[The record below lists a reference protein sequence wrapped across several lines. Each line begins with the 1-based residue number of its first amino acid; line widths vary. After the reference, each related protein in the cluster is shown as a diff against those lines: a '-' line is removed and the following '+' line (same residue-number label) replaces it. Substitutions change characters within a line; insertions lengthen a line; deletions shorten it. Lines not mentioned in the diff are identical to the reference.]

1 MTPAASARAPATPAS
16 AASEPARPPSLS
28 ADPAKIRTT
37 AVTDHPRRIANG
49 PRLEVKLNPP
59 GVGKSRKLIAEFIP
73 NFHQGPLLNSVAV
86 TVSELLRI
94 ADHLE
99 PKDRELVRKAYDR
112 AAVAH
117 RGQRRLSG
125 EDYVNHP
132 LEVAAILADLQLDAQ
147 TIAAALLHDTV
158 EDTALT
164 AEEVEAEFGPE
175 VARLVEGVTKLGRI
189 SIRTDQQQHAEN
201 IRKMM
206 VAMAEDLRV
215 VLIKLADRL
224 HNMRTLDPLPEVK
237 RRKISRETLDIY
249 APLAHRLGIGQI
261 RWELE
266 DLAFRNLEPEAYDDV
281 ARRIARQRHEREQLV
296 TDLSDILASELEKVG
311 IVADI
316 TGRPKH
322 IYSVW
327 QKMTREKKDFSEIYD
342 LSAIR
347 VQVDSVR
354 DCYSVLGVV
363 HSLWKPVPGRFKDY
377 IAMPKSNGYQSL
389 HTTVITHTGEPIE
402 IQIRTHEM
410 HRVAEF
416 GVAAHWTYK
425 EGGRDA
431 SFDQKLAWLRSLL
444 EWQNEVGD
452 AESFLD
458 SVKVDL
464 FQDEVYVFTPRGD
477 VINLPTGSTPVDFAY
492 RIHTEVGHHCIGAK
506 ANGRMVPLDY
516 ALQNGEIV
524 EILTSKVP
532 HGPSRDWLSFVKS
545 ASAKERIRKWFKSQR
560 REENVTKGRDLLEQ
574 ELHRM
579 HRVSMSDLT
588 DAKLLEIAGVHRF
601 AAIDDFLAAI
611 GYGDLSP
618 HAVVMRMSLGTE
630 TAGGDLRAIPL
641 LPNVQPTPRVLVRG
655 EKGILTKIAPCCQP
669 VPGDAIVGYTTRG
682 RGVTVHRVDCVNAIN
697 AQDQARVV
705 AVDWDSDATHIY
717 PVAIKIEAW
726 DRQGLLRDIATV
738 VAENRVNMSSLEVHV
753 YDDKTAVVSA
763 TVEIDSLAQ
772 LSRLMEKLEGVK
784 DVHTVAREAS

>member
-1 MTPAASARAPATPAS
+1 M
-16 AASEPARPPSLS
+16 
-28 ADPAKIRTT
+28 
-37 AVTDHPRRIANG
+37 
-49 PRLEVKLNPP
+49 
-59 GVGKSRKLIAEFIP
+59 
-73 NFHQGPLLNSVAV
+73 

-99 PKDRELVRKAYDR
+99 PEAQEMVKRAYAR
-112 AAVAH
+112 AASAH
-117 RGQRRLSG
+117 VGQRRLSG

-132 LEVAAILADLQLDAQ
+132 MEVAAILADLELDAE

-164 AEEVEAEFGPE
+164 AEEVEREFGPE

-189 SIRTDQQQHAEN
+189 SLRSDQQQQAEN

-224 HNMRTLDPLPEVK
+224 HNMRTLDPLPDLK

-261 RWELE
+261 KWELE
-266 DLAFRNLEPEAYDDV
+266 DLAFRYLEPEAYDEV
-281 ARRIARQRHEREQLV
+281 AKRIFRKRNEREALV
-296 TDLSDILASELEKVG
+296 SDLREILARELEGVG
-311 IVADI
+311 IRAEI

-327 QKMTREKKDFSEIYD
+327 QKMTRENKDFTEIYD

-347 VQVDSVR
+347 VQVETVR
-354 DCYSVLGVV
+354 DCYGVLGVV

-377 IAMPKSNGYQSL
+377 VAMPKSNGYQSL

-402 IQIRTHEM
+402 IQIRTQEM
-410 HRVAEF
+410 HRIAEF
-416 GVAAHWTYK
+416 GVAAHWAYK
-425 EGGRDA
+425 EGEQDA
-431 SFDQKLAWLRSLL
+431 SFDQKLSWLRSLL

-458 SVKVDL
+458 TVKVDL
-464 FQDEVYVFTPRGD
+464 FQDEVYVFTPKGD
-477 VINLPTGSTPVDFAY
+477 VLNLPADSTPVDFAY
-492 RIHTEVGHHCIGAK
+492 RIHTEVGHRCIGAK

-516 ALQNGEIV
+516 ALKNGEIV
-524 EILTSKVP
+524 EILTSKAP
-532 HGPSRDWLSFVKS
+532 HGPSRDWLNFVKS

-560 REENVTKGRDLLEQ
+560 RDENVAKGRDLLDK

-579 HRVSMSDLT
+579 HRVNLADLP
-588 DAKLLEIAGVHRF
+588 DPKLLEISNLHKFNTV
-601 AAIDDFLAAI
+601 DDFLAAI

-618 HAVVMRMSLGTE
+618 HAVVMRMALSTD
-630 TAGGDLRAIPL
+630 AVGGDLRSIPL
-641 LPNVQPTPRVLVRG
+641 IPNVQPTPRVLVRG
-655 EKGILTKIAPCCQP
+655 EKGVLTKIAPCCQP

-682 RGVTVHRVDCVNAIN
+682 RGVTVHRADCINAVN
-697 AQDQARVV
+697 AQDRARVV
-705 AVDWDSDATHIY
+705 PVDWDAEATHLY
-717 PVAIKIEAW
+717 PVDIKIEAW

-738 VAENRVNMSSLEVHV
+738 VAENRVNMSALEVHV

-772 LSRLMEKLEGVK
+772 LSRVMEKLEGVK

>member
-1 MTPAASARAPATPAS
+1 MTPAASARAPATPAG

-37 AVTDHPRRIANG
+37 AVTDHPSRIANG

-147 TIAAALLHDTV
+147 TLAAALLHDTV

-164 AEEVEAEFGPE
+164 ADEVEAEFGPE

-261 RWELE
+261 KWELE
-266 DLAFRNLEPEAYDDV
+266 DLAFRNLEPDAYEDV
-281 ARRIARQRHEREQLV
+281 SKRISRKRHERERLV
-296 TDLSDILASELEKVG
+296 SDLRDVLARELENVG
-311 IVADI
+311 ITAEI

-327 QKMTREKKDFSEIYD
+327 QKMTRDNKDFSEIYD

-347 VQVDSVR
+347 VLVDSVR
-354 DCYSVLGVV
+354 DCYGVLGVV

-377 IAMPKSNGYQSL
+377 VAMPKSNGYQSL
-389 HTTVITHTGEPIE
+389 HTTVIAHTGEPIE
-402 IQIRTHEM
+402 IQIRTQEM

-425 EGGRDA
+425 EGGKTA
-431 SFDQKLAWLRSLL
+431 SFDQKLSWLRSLL

-452 AESFLD
+452 AESFVD
-458 SVKVDL
+458 TVKIDL
-464 FQDEVYVFTPRGD
+464 FQDEVYVFTPKGD
-477 VINLPTGSTPVDFAY
+477 VLNLPAGSTPVDFAY
-492 RIHTEVGHHCIGAK
+492 RIHTEVGHRCVGAK
-506 ANGRMVPLDY
+506 VNGRMVPLDY
-516 ALQNGEIV
+516 ELNNGEIV
-524 EILTSKVP
+524 EIVTTKAP
-532 HGPSRDWLSFVKS
+532 HGPSRDWLGFVKS

-560 REENVTKGRDLLEQ
+560 REENVAKGRDLLDK

-579 HRVSMSDLT
+579 HRVALADLPEN
-588 DAKLLEIAGVHRF
+588 KLAEIA
-601 AAIDDFLAAI
+601 A
-611 GYGDLSP
+611 
-618 HAVVMRMSLGTE
+618 
-630 TAGGDLRAIPL
+630 
-641 LPNVQPTPRVLVRG
+641 
-655 EKGILTKIAPCCQP
+655 CCQP
-669 VPGDAIVGYTTRG
+669 VPGDPIVGYTTRG
-682 RGVTVHRVDCVNAIN
+682 RGVTVHRADCMNAIN

-705 AVDWDSDATHIY
+705 PVDWDVGANHLY
-717 PVAIKIEAW
+717 PVAIKIEAF
-726 DRQGLLRDIATV
+726 DRQGLMRDIATV
-738 VAENRVNMSSLEVHV
+738 IAENHVNMSSLDVKVHE
-753 YDDKTAVVSA
+753 DKTAVVSA

-772 LSRLMEKLEGVK
+772 LSRLMEKIEAVR
-784 DVHTVAREAS
+784 DVHTVGREAS

>member
-1 MTPAASARAPATPAS
+1 M
-16 AASEPARPPSLS
+16 
-28 ADPAKIRTT
+28 
-37 AVTDHPRRIANG
+37 
-49 PRLEVKLNPP
+49 
-59 GVGKSRKLIAEFIP
+59 
-73 NFHQGPLLNSVAV
+73 
-86 TVSELLRI
+86 TVSELLRV
-94 ADHLE
+94 ADHLD
-99 PKDRELVRKAYDR
+99 PKGQVLVRKAYER
-112 AAVAH
+112 AASAH
-117 RGQRRLSG
+117 HGQRRLSG

-132 LEVAAILADLQLDAQ
+132 LEVAAILADLELDAE

-158 EDTALT
+158 EDTNLT
-164 AEEVEAEFGPE
+164 AEEVQREFGPE

-189 SIRTDQQQHAEN
+189 SLRTDQQQQAEN

-224 HNMRTLDPLPEVK
+224 HNMRTLEPLAEPK

-261 RWELE
+261 KWELE
-266 DLAFRNLEPEAYDDV
+266 DLAFRNLEPSAYEDV
-281 ARRIARQRHEREQLV
+281 VGRINRKRADRESLV
-296 TDLSDILASELEKVG
+296 SDLREILARELEKVG
-311 IVADI
+311 IQADI

-327 QKMTREKKDFSEIYD
+327 QKMTKESKDFSEIYD

-347 VQVDSVR
+347 VMVETVR
-354 DCYSVLGVV
+354 DCYGVLGVV
-363 HSLWKPVPGRFKDY
+363 HSLWKPMPGRFKDY

-402 IQIRTHEM
+402 IQIRTHDM

-425 EGGRDA
+425 EGGKDA
-431 SFDQKLAWLRSLL
+431 SFDQKLSWLRSLL

-452 AESFLD
+452 AESFLNT
-458 SVKVDL
+458 VKVDL

-477 VINLPTGSTPVDFAY
+477 VINLPSDSTPVDFAY
-492 RIHTEVGHHCIGAK
+492 RIHTEVGHRCIGAK
-506 ANGRMVPLDY
+506 VNGRMVPLDY

-524 EILTSKVP
+524 EILTSKGP
-532 HGPSRDWLSFVKS
+532 HGPSRDWLNFVKS

-560 REENVTKGRDLLEQ
+560 REENVAKGRDLLEK

-579 HRVSMSDLT
+579 HRVSLT
-588 DAKLLEIAGVHRF
+588 DLPETKLQDIATLHKF
-601 AAIDDFLAAI
+601 ASIDDFLAAI

-618 HAVVMRMSLGTE
+618 HAVVMRMALSLDTP
-630 TAGGDLRAIPL
+630 GGDLRTIPL
-641 LPNVQPTPRVLVRG
+641 IPQVQPTPRVLVRG
-655 EKGILTKIAPCCQP
+655 EKGILTTIATCCQP

-682 RGVTVHRVDCVNAIN
+682 KGVTVHRADCINAVNAQG
-697 AQDQARVV
+697 ASRVV
-705 AVDWDSDATHIY
+705 PVDWESDATHLY

-726 DRQGLLRDIATV
+726 DRQGLMRDIATV
-738 VAENRVNMSSLEVHV
+738 VAENRVNMSALEVHV

>member
-1 MTPAASARAPATPAS
+1 M
-16 AASEPARPPSLS
+16 
-28 ADPAKIRTT
+28 
-37 AVTDHPRRIANG
+37 
-49 PRLEVKLNPP
+49 
-59 GVGKSRKLIAEFIP
+59 
-73 NFHQGPLLNSVAV
+73 

-99 PKDRELVRKAYDR
+99 PQAQDMVRRAYAR
-112 AAVAH
+112 AASAH
-117 RGQRRLSG
+117 TGQRRLSG

-132 LEVAAILADLQLDAQ
+132 MEVAAILADLELDAE

-164 AEEVEAEFGPE
+164 AEEVEEEFGPE
-175 VARLVEGVTKLGRI
+175 VARLVEGVTKLGRL
-189 SIRTDQQQHAEN
+189 SLRSDQQQQAEN

-206 VAMAEDLRV
+206 IAMAEDLRV

-224 HNMRTLDPLPEVK
+224 HNMRTLDPLPDVK

-249 APLAHRLGIGQI
+249 APLAHRLGIGQVK
-261 RWELE
+261 WELE
-266 DLAFRNLEPEAYDDV
+266 DLAFRYLEPEAYDDV
-281 ARRIARQRHEREQLV
+281 AKRIFRKRNEREALV
-296 TDLSDILASELEKVG
+296 SDLREILARELESVG
-311 IVADI
+311 ISAEI

-327 QKMTREKKDFSEIYD
+327 QKMTRENKDFTEIYD

-354 DCYSVLGVV
+354 DCYGVLGVV

-377 IAMPKSNGYQSL
+377 VAMPKSNGYQSL

-410 HRVAEF
+410 HRIAEF
-416 GVAAHWTYK
+416 GVAAHWAYK
-425 EGGRDA
+425 EGGKDA
-431 SFDQKLAWLRSLL
+431 SFDQKLSWLRSLL

-458 SVKVDL
+458 TVKVDL
-464 FQDEVYVFTPRGD
+464 FQDEVYVFTPKGD
-477 VINLPTGSTPVDFAY
+477 VLNLPADSTPVDFAY
-492 RIHTEVGHHCIGAK
+492 RIHTEVGHRCIGAK

-516 ALQNGEIV
+516 PLKNGEIV
-524 EILTSKVP
+524 EILTSKAP
-532 HGPSRDWLSFVKS
+532 HGPSRDWLNFVKS

-560 REENVTKGRDLLEQ
+560 REENVAKGQDLLDK

-579 HRVSMSDLT
+579 HRVNLSDLP
-588 DAKLLEIAGVHRF
+588 DAKLLEISNLHRYNTV
-601 AAIDDFLAAI
+601 DDFLAAI

-618 HAVVMRMSLGTE
+618 HSVVMRMALSTG
-630 TAGGDLRAIPL
+630 AADGDLRAIPL
-641 LPNVQPTPRVLVRG
+641 IPTVQPTPRVLVRG
-655 EKGILTKIAPCCQP
+655 EKGVLTKIAPCCQP

-682 RGVTVHRVDCVNAIN
+682 RGVTVHRADCINAVN
-697 AQDQARVV
+697 AQDLARVV
-705 AVDWDSDATHIY
+705 PVDWDAEATHLY
-717 PVAIKIEAW
+717 PVDIKIEAW

-738 VAENRVNMSSLEVHV
+738 VAENRVNMSALEVHV

-772 LSRLMEKLEGVK
+772 LSRVMEKLEGVK

>member
-1 MTPAASARAPATPAS
+1 
-16 AASEPARPPSLS
+16 
-28 ADPAKIRTT
+28 
-37 AVTDHPRRIANG
+37 
-49 PRLEVKLNPP
+49 
-59 GVGKSRKLIAEFIP
+59 
-73 NFHQGPLLNSVAV
+73 
-86 TVSELLRI
+86 
-94 ADHLE
+94 
-99 PKDRELVRKAYDR
+99 
-112 AAVAH
+112 
-117 RGQRRLSG
+117 
-125 EDYVNHP
+125 
-132 LEVAAILADLQLDAQ
+132 
-147 TIAAALLHDTV
+147 
-158 EDTALT
+158 
-164 AEEVEAEFGPE
+164 
-175 VARLVEGVTKLGRI
+175 
-189 SIRTDQQQHAEN
+189 
-201 IRKMM
+201 MM

-224 HNMRTLDPLPEVK
+224 HNMRTLDPLPELK
-237 RRKISRETLDIY
+237 RRKISRETLDIF

-261 RWELE
+261 KWELE
-266 DLAFRNLEPEAYDDV
+266 DLAFRNLEPDAYEDV
-281 ARRIARQRHEREQLV
+281 VRRIARKRHERETLV
-296 TDLSDILASELEKVG
+296 SDLREILARELEKVG
-311 IVADI
+311 IQAEI

-327 QKMTREKKDFSEIYD
+327 QKMTRENKDFSEIYD

-347 VQVDSVR
+347 VQVDTVR
-354 DCYSVLGVV
+354 DCYGVLGVV

-377 IAMPKSNGYQSL
+377 VAMPKSNGYQSL

-425 EGGRDA
+425 EGGKDA
-431 SFDQKLAWLRSLL
+431 SFDQKLSWLRSLL

-458 SVKVDL
+458 TVKIDL
-464 FQDEVYVFTPRGD
+464 FQDEVYVFTPKGD
-477 VINLPTGSTPVDFAY
+477 VLNLPADSTPVDFAY
-492 RIHTEVGHHCIGAK
+492 RIHTEVGHRCIGAK
-506 ANGRMVPLDY
+506 VNGRMVPLEY
-516 ALQNGEIV
+516 ELQNGEIV
-524 EILTSKVP
+524 EILTSKSP
-532 HGPSRDWLSFVKS
+532 HGPSRDWLNFVKS
-545 ASAKERIRKWFKSQR
+545 ASAKERIRKWFKSQS
-560 REENVTKGRDLLEQ
+560 REENVGKGRDLLDK

-579 HRVSMSDLT
+579 HRVNLADL
-588 DAKLLEIAGVHRF
+588 DEEKLGEIANLHKF

-618 HAVVMRMSLGTE
+618 HAVVMRMALSLDTP
-630 TAGGDLRAIPL
+630 GGDLRPIPL
-641 LPNVQPTPRVLVRG
+641 IPNVQPTPRVLVRG

-669 VPGDAIVGYTTRG
+669 VPGDAIIGYTTRG
-682 RGVTVHRVDCVNAIN
+682 KGVTVHRVDCINAVN

-705 AVDWDSDATHIY
+705 PVDWDSEATHIY

-753 YDDKTAVVSA
+753 YDDKTAVVST

-772 LSRLMEKLEGVK
+772 LSRLMEKLETVK

>member
-1 MTPAASARAPATPAS
+1 M
-16 AASEPARPPSLS
+16 
-28 ADPAKIRTT
+28 
-37 AVTDHPRRIANG
+37 
-49 PRLEVKLNPP
+49 
-59 GVGKSRKLIAEFIP
+59 
-73 NFHQGPLLNSVAV
+73 

-99 PKDRELVRKAYDR
+99 PSAQDMVRRAYAR
-112 AAVAH
+112 AASAH
-117 RGQRRLSG
+117 SGQRRLSG

-132 LEVAAILADLQLDAQ
+132 MEVAAILADLELDAE

-164 AEEVEAEFGPE
+164 AEEVEKEFGPE
-175 VARLVEGVTKLGRI
+175 VARLVEGVTKLGRL
-189 SIRTDQQQHAEN
+189 SLRSDQQQQAEN

-224 HNMRTLDPLPEVK
+224 HNMRTLDPLPDVK

-249 APLAHRLGIGQI
+249 APLAHRLGIGQVK
-261 RWELE
+261 WELE
-266 DLAFRNLEPEAYDDV
+266 DLAFRYLEPEAYDDV
-281 ARRIARQRHEREQLV
+281 AKRIVRKRNEREALV
-296 TDLSDILASELEKVG
+296 SDLREILARELEGVG
-311 IVADI
+311 IRAEI

-327 QKMTREKKDFSEIYD
+327 QKMTRENKDFTEIYD

-347 VQVDSVR
+347 VEVDSVR
-354 DCYSVLGVV
+354 DCYGVLGVV

-377 IAMPKSNGYQSL
+377 VAMPKSNGYQSL

-410 HRVAEF
+410 HRIAEF
-416 GVAAHWTYK
+416 GVAAHWAYK
-425 EGGRDA
+425 EGGKDA
-431 SFDQKLAWLRSLL
+431 SFDQKLSWLRSLL

-458 SVKVDL
+458 TVKVDL
-464 FQDEVYVFTPRGD
+464 FQDEVYVFTPKGD
-477 VINLPTGSTPVDFAY
+477 VLNLPADSTPVDFAY
-492 RIHTEVGHHCIGAK
+492 RIHTEVGHRCIGAK

-516 ALQNGEIV
+516 PLKNGEIV
-524 EILTSKVP
+524 EILTSKAP
-532 HGPSRDWLSFVKS
+532 HGPSRDWLNFVKS

-560 REENVTKGRDLLEQ
+560 REENVAKGQDLLDK

-579 HRVSMSDLT
+579 HRINLADLP
-588 DAKLLEIAGVHRF
+588 DAKLLEISNAHRYNTV
-601 AAIDDFLAAI
+601 DDFLAAI

-618 HAVVMRMSLGTE
+618 HAVVMRMALSTG
-630 TAGGDLRAIPL
+630 AADGDLRAIPL
-641 LPNVQPTPRVLVRG
+641 IPNVQPTPRVLVRG
-655 EKGILTKIAPCCQP
+655 EKGVLTKIAPCCQP
-669 VPGDAIVGYTTRG
+669 VPGDSIVGYTTRG
-682 RGVTVHRVDCVNAIN
+682 RGVTVHRADCINAVN
-697 AQDQARVV
+697 AQDLARVV
-705 AVDWDSDATHIY
+705 PVDWDAEATHLY

-738 VAENRVNMSSLEVHV
+738 VAENRVNMSALEVHV

-772 LSRLMEKLEGVK
+772 LSRVMEKLEGVK

>member
-1 MTPAASARAPATPAS
+1 M
-16 AASEPARPPSLS
+16 
-28 ADPAKIRTT
+28 
-37 AVTDHPRRIANG
+37 
-49 PRLEVKLNPP
+49 
-59 GVGKSRKLIAEFIP
+59 
-73 NFHQGPLLNSVAV
+73 
-86 TVSELLRI
+86 TVSELLRV
-94 ADHLE
+94 ADHLDPE
-99 PKDRELVRKAYDR
+99 GQQMVRKAYER
-112 AAVAH
+112 AASAH
-117 RGQRRLSG
+117 TGQRRLSG

-132 LEVAAILADLQLDAQ
+132 LEVAAILADLELDAE
-147 TIAAALLHDTV
+147 TISAALLHDTV

-164 AEEVEAEFGPE
+164 ADAVEGEFGKE
-175 VARLVEGVTKLGRI
+175 VARLVDGVTKLGRI
-189 SIRTDQQQHAEN
+189 ALRSDQQQQAEN

-261 RWELE
+261 KWELE
-266 DLAFRNLEPEAYDDV
+266 DLAFRNLEPEAYEDV
-281 ARRIARQRHEREQLV
+281 VKRIARKRNDRESLV
-296 TDLSDILASELEKVG
+296 SDLREILARELEKVG
-311 IVADI
+311 IQAEI

-327 QKMTREKKDFSEIYD
+327 QKMTRENKDFSEIYD

-354 DCYSVLGVV
+354 DCYGALGIV

-377 IAMPKSNGYQSL
+377 VAMPKSNGYQSL

-410 HRVAEF
+410 HHVAEF

-425 EGGRDA
+425 EGGKDA
-431 SFDQKLAWLRSLL
+431 SFDQKLSWLRSLL
-444 EWQNEVGD
+444 EWQNDLGD

-458 SVKVDL
+458 TVKVDL
-464 FQDEVYVFTPRGD
+464 FQDEVYVFTPKGD
-477 VINLPTGSTPVDFAY
+477 VLNLPADSSPVDFAY
-492 RIHTEVGHHCIGAK
+492 RIHTEVGHRCIGAK
-506 ANGRMVPLDY
+506 VNGRMVPLDY
-516 ALQNGEIV
+516 ELQNGEIV
-524 EILTSKVP
+524 EILTSKGP
-532 HGPSRDWLSFVKS
+532 HGPSRDWLNFVKS

-560 REENVTKGRDLLEQ
+560 REENVAKGRDLLDK

-579 HRVSMSDLT
+579 HRINLVDL
-588 DAKLLEIAGVHRF
+588 DDDKLIQMANLHKY
-601 AAIDDFLAAI
+601 AAIDDFLAAV

-618 HAVVMRMSLGTE
+618 HSVVMRMALNLD
-630 TAGGDLRAIPL
+630 APGGDLQTIPL
-641 LPNVQPTPRVLVRG
+641 IPNVQPTPRVLVRG

-682 RGVTVHRVDCVNAIN
+682 RGVTVHRVDCINAVN
-697 AQDQARVV
+697 AQDAARVV
-705 AVDWDSDATHIY
+705 PVDWDSEATHLY

-753 YDDKTAVVSA
+753 YDDKTAVVST

-784 DVHTVAREAS
+784 DVNTVAREAS

>member
-1 MTPAASARAPATPAS
+1 
-16 AASEPARPPSLS
+16 
-28 ADPAKIRTT
+28 
-37 AVTDHPRRIANG
+37 
-49 PRLEVKLNPP
+49 
-59 GVGKSRKLIAEFIP
+59 
-73 NFHQGPLLNSVAV
+73 
-86 TVSELLRI
+86 
-94 ADHLE
+94 
-99 PKDRELVRKAYDR
+99 
-112 AAVAH
+112 
-117 RGQRRLSG
+117 
-125 EDYVNHP
+125 
-132 LEVAAILADLQLDAQ
+132 
-147 TIAAALLHDTV
+147 V

-164 AEEVEAEFGPE
+164 AQEVETEFGPE

-189 SIRTDQQQHAEN
+189 SIRTDQQQQAEN

-249 APLAHRLGIGQI
+249 APLAHRLGIGQLK
-261 RWELE
+261 WELE
-266 DLAFRNLEPEAYDDV
+266 DLAFRNLEPEAYEDV
-281 ARRIARQRHEREQLV
+281 VKRIARKRHDRETLV
-296 TDLSDILASELEKVG
+296 SDLREILARELDGVDIPAE
-311 IVADI
+311 I

-347 VQVDSVR
+347 VQVDTVGH
-354 DCYSVLGVV
+354 CYGVLGVV

-410 HRVAEF
+410 HRIAEF

-425 EGGRDA
+425 EGGKDA
-431 SFDQKLAWLRSLL
+431 SFDQKLSWLRSLL
-444 EWQNEVGD
+444 EWQNEIGD
-452 AESFLD
+452 SESFLD
-458 SVKVDL
+458 TVKVDL
-464 FQDEVYVFTPRGD
+464 FQDEVYVFTPKGD
-477 VINLPTGSTPVDFAY
+477 VLNLPADATPVDFAY

-506 ANGRMVPLDY
+506 VNGRMVPLDY
-516 ALQNGEIV
+516 ELQNGEIV
-524 EILTSKVP
+524 EVLTSKGP
-532 HGPSRDWLSFVKS
+532 HGPSRDWLNFVKS
-545 ASAKERIRKWFKSQR
+545 ASAKERIRKWFKSQS
-560 REENVTKGRDLLEQ
+560 REENVTKGRDLLDK

-579 HRVSMSDLT
+579 HRVSLADLPEV
-588 DAKLLEIAGVHRF
+588 KLVDIAAAHRF
-601 AAIDDFLAAI
+601 PTIDDFLAAI

-618 HAVVMRMSLGTE
+618 HAVVMKMSLTSDV
-630 TAGGDLRAIPL
+630 AGGDLRSIPL
-641 LPNVQPTPRVLVRG
+641 IPNVQPTPRVLVRG

-682 RGVTVHRVDCVNAIN
+682 RGITVHRADCINAVN
-697 AQDQARVV
+697 AQDRARVV
-705 AVDWDSDATHIY
+705 PVDWDAEATHIY
-717 PVAIKIEAW
+717 PVDIKIEAW

-738 VAENRVNMSSLEVHV
+738 VAENRVNMSALEVHV

>member
-1 MTPAASARAPATPAS
+1 M
-16 AASEPARPPSLS
+16 
-28 ADPAKIRTT
+28 
-37 AVTDHPRRIANG
+37 
-49 PRLEVKLNPP
+49 
-59 GVGKSRKLIAEFIP
+59 
-73 NFHQGPLLNSVAV
+73 
-86 TVSELLRI
+86 
-94 ADHLE
+94 
-99 PKDRELVRKAYDR
+99 VRKAYER
-112 AAVAH
+112 AATAH
-117 RGQRRLSG
+117 HGQRRLSG

-132 LEVAAILADLQLDAQ
+132 LEVAAILADLELDAE

-158 EDTALT
+158 EDTNLT
-164 AEEVEAEFGPE
+164 AEEVRREFGPE
-175 VARLVEGVTKLGRI
+175 VARLVDGVTKLGRI
-189 SIRTDQQQHAEN
+189 SLRTDQQQQAEN

-224 HNMRTLDPLPEVK
+224 HNMRTLEPLAEPK

-261 RWELE
+261 KWELE
-266 DLAFRNLEPEAYDDV
+266 DLAFRNLEPDAYTDV
-281 ARRIARQRHEREQLV
+281 ISRIARKRADRESLV
-296 TDLSDILASELEKVG
+296 SDLREILARELEKVG
-311 IVADI
+311 IQAEI

-327 QKMTREKKDFSEIYD
+327 QKMTREGKDFSEIYD

-347 VQVDSVR
+347 VLVDSVR
-354 DCYSVLGVV
+354 DCYGVLGVV
-363 HSLWKPVPGRFKDY
+363 HSLWKPMPGRFKDY
-377 IAMPKSNGYQSL
+377 VAMPKSNGYQSL

-402 IQIRTHEM
+402 IQIRTQEM

-425 EGGRDA
+425 EGGKDA
-431 SFDQKLAWLRSLL
+431 SFDQKLSWLRSLL

-452 AESFLD
+452 AESFLNT
-458 SVKVDL
+458 VKVDL
-464 FQDEVYVFTPRGD
+464 FEDEVYVFTPRGD
-477 VINLPTGSTPVDFAY
+477 VINLPAESTPVDFAY

-506 ANGRMVPLDY
+506 VNGRMVPLDY

-524 EILTSKVP
+524 EILTSKGP
-532 HGPSRDWLSFVKS
+532 HGPSRDWLNFVKS

-560 REENVTKGRDLLEQ
+560 REENVAKGRDLLDK

-579 HRVSMSDLT
+579 HRVSLADLPEP
-588 DAKLLEIAGVHRF
+588 KLLEIASLQKF
-601 AAIDDFLAAI
+601 ATIDDFLAAI

-618 HAVVMRMSLGTE
+618 HAVVMRMALSLDTPG
-630 TAGGDLRAIPL
+630 ADLRTIPSI
-641 LPNVQPTPRVLVRG
+641 PQIQPSPRVLVRG
-655 EKGILTKIAPCCQP
+655 EKGILTTIATCCQP

-682 RGVTVHRVDCVNAIN
+682 KGVTVHRADCMNAVN
-697 AQDQARVV
+697 AQDASRVV
-705 AVDWDSDATHIY
+705 PVDWESDATHLY
-717 PVAIKIEAW
+717 PVAIKIEAF
-726 DRQGLLRDIATV
+726 DRQGLMRDIATV
-738 VAENRVNMSSLEVHV
+738 VAENRVNMSALQVHV

>member
-1 MTPAASARAPATPAS
+1 M
-16 AASEPARPPSLS
+16 
-28 ADPAKIRTT
+28 
-37 AVTDHPRRIANG
+37 
-49 PRLEVKLNPP
+49 
-59 GVGKSRKLIAEFIP
+59 
-73 NFHQGPLLNSVAV
+73 
-86 TVSELLRI
+86 
-94 ADHLE
+94 
-99 PKDRELVRKAYDR
+99 VRKAYER
-112 AAVAH
+112 AASAH
-117 RGQRRLSG
+117 TGQRRLSG

-132 LEVAAILADLQLDAQ
+132 LEVAAILADLELDAP
-147 TIAAALLHDTV
+147 TISAALLHDTV

-164 AEEVEAEFGPE
+164 ADEVEREFGAE
-175 VARLVEGVTKLGRI
+175 VARLVDGVTKLGRI
-189 SIRTDQQQHAEN
+189 ELRSDQQQQAEN

-261 RWELE
+261 KWELE
-266 DLAFRNLEPEAYDDV
+266 DLAFRQLEPEAYEDV
-281 ARRIARQRHEREQLV
+281 DKRIARERPDRETLV
-296 TDLSDILASELEKVG
+296 SDLREILARELEKVG
-311 IVADI
+311 IQAEI

-327 QKMTREKKDFSEIYD
+327 QKMTRENKDFSEIYD

-347 VQVDSVR
+347 VHVDSVR
-354 DCYSVLGVV
+354 DCYGVLGVV

-377 IAMPKSNGYQSL
+377 VAMPKSNGYQSL

-402 IQIRTHEM
+402 IQIRTQEM

-425 EGGRDA
+425 EGGKDA
-431 SFDQKLAWLRSLL
+431 SFDQKLSWLRSLL

-458 SVKVDL
+458 TVKVDL
-464 FQDEVYVFTPRGD
+464 FQDEVYVFTPKGD
-477 VINLPTGSTPVDFAY
+477 VLNLPSDSTPVDFAY
-492 RIHTEVGHHCIGAK
+492 RIHTEVGHRCIGAK
-506 ANGRMVPLDY
+506 VNGRMVPLDY

-524 EILTSKVP
+524 EILTSKGP
-532 HGPSRDWLSFVKS
+532 HGPSRDWLNFVKS

-560 REENVTKGRDLLEQ
+560 REENVAKGRDLLDK

-579 HRVSMSDLT
+579 HRINLADL
-588 DAKLLEIAGVHRF
+588 DEQKLGEIAALHRYN
-601 AAIDDFLAAI
+601 AIDDFLAAI

-618 HAVVMRMSLGTE
+618 HSVVMRMALSLE
-630 TAGGDLRAIPL
+630 EPGGELHAIPL
-641 LPNVQPTPRVLVRG
+641 IPNVQPTPRVLVRG

-682 RGVTVHRVDCVNAIN
+682 KGVTVHRVDCINAVN

-705 AVDWDSDATHIY
+705 PVDWDSEATHLY

-753 YDDKTAVVSA
+753 YDDKTAVVST

>member
-1 MTPAASARAPATPAS
+1 
-16 AASEPARPPSLS
+16 L
-28 ADPAKIRTT
+28 
-37 AVTDHPRRIANG
+37 
-49 PRLEVKLNPP
+49 
-59 GVGKSRKLIAEFIP
+59 
-73 NFHQGPLLNSVAV
+73 

-94 ADHLE
+94 ADHLD
-99 PKDRELVRKAYDR
+99 PNGQTMVRRAYER
-112 AAVAH
+112 AASAH
-117 RGQRRLSG
+117 KGQHRLSG

-132 LEVAAILADLQLDAQ
+132 LEVAAILADLELDAE

-158 EDTALT
+158 EDTNLT
-164 AEEVEAEFGPE
+164 TEEVKREFGAE
-175 VARLVEGVTKLGRI
+175 VGGLVEGVTKLGRI
-189 SIRTDQQQHAEN
+189 SLRTDQQQQAEN

-224 HNMRTLDPLPEVK
+224 HNMRTLEPLTEAK
-237 RRKISRETLDIY
+237 RRKISHETLDIY

-261 RWELE
+261 KWELE
-266 DLAFRNLEPEAYDDV
+266 DLALRNLEPAAYDDV
-281 ARRIARQRHEREQLV
+281 VKRIARKRHEREALV
-296 TDLSDILASELEKVG
+296 SDLREILARELEKVG
-311 IVADI
+311 IQADI

-327 QKMTREKKDFSEIYD
+327 QKMTRDDKEFSEIYD

-347 VQVDSVR
+347 VLVDSVR
-354 DCYSVLGVV
+354 DCYGVLGVV
-363 HSLWKPVPGRFKDY
+363 HSLWKPMPGRFKDY
-377 IAMPKSNGYQSL
+377 VAMPKSNGYQSL

-410 HRVAEF
+410 HRFAEF

-425 EGGRDA
+425 EGGKDA
-431 SFDQKLAWLRSLL
+431 SFDQKLSWLRSLL

-452 AESFLD
+452 AESFLNT
-458 SVKVDL
+458 VKVDL

-477 VINLPTGSTPVDFAY
+477 VINLPAGSTPVDFAY
-492 RIHTEVGHHCIGAK
+492 RIHTEVGHRCIGAK
-506 ANGRMVPLDY
+506 VNGRMVPLEY
-516 ALQNGEIV
+516 ALQNGERV
-524 EILTSKVP
+524 EILTSKGP
-532 HGPSRDWLSFVKS
+532 HGPSRDWLNFVKS
-545 ASAKERIRKWFKSQR
+545 ASAKERIRKWFKTQR
-560 REENVTKGRDLLEQ
+560 REENVAKGRDLLDK

-579 HRVSMSDLT
+579 HRINLPDL
-588 DAKLLEIAGVHRF
+588 AEPKLLEMAGLYKFGTV
-601 AAIDDFLAAI
+601 DDFTAAI

-618 HAVVMRMSLGTE
+618 HAVVMRMALDAPS
-630 TAGGDLRAIPL
+630 GDLRTIPL
-641 LPNVQPTPRVLVRG
+641 IPQVQPSPRVLVRG
-655 EKGILTKIAPCCQP
+655 EKGILTTIATCCQP

-682 RGVTVHRVDCVNAIN
+682 RGVTVHRADCINAVN
-697 AQDQARVV
+697 AQDTARVV
-705 AVDWDSDATHIY
+705 PVDWETDATHLY

-726 DRQGLLRDIATV
+726 DRQGLMRDIATV
-738 VAENRVNMSSLEVHV
+738 VAENRVNMSALEVHV

>member
-1 MTPAASARAPATPAS
+1 M
-16 AASEPARPPSLS
+16 
-28 ADPAKIRTT
+28 
-37 AVTDHPRRIANG
+37 
-49 PRLEVKLNPP
+49 
-59 GVGKSRKLIAEFIP
+59 GKSRSVPVKRNLDTEGPAYTLT
-73 NFHQGPLLNSVAV
+73 HQQM
-86 TVSELLRI
+86 TVSELLKI
-94 ADHLE
+94 ADHLD
-99 PKDRELVRKAYDR
+99 PKGQQVVRKAYER
-112 AAVAH
+112 ASSAH
-117 RGQRRLSG
+117 TGQRRLSG

-132 LEVAAILADLQLDAQ
+132 LEVAAILADLELDAP

-164 AEEVEAEFGPE
+164 AEEVESEFGPE
-175 VARLVEGVTKLGRI
+175 VARLVDGVTKLGRI
-189 SIRTDQQQHAEN
+189 ALRSDQQQQAEN

-261 RWELE
+261 KWELE
-266 DLAFRNLEPEAYDDV
+266 DLAFRNLEPEAYEDV
-281 ARRIARQRHEREQLV
+281 VRRIARKRHERETLV
-296 TDLSDILASELEKVG
+296 SDLREILARELEKVG
-311 IVADI
+311 INASEI

-327 QKMTREKKDFSEIYD
+327 QKMTRENKDFSEIYD

-347 VQVDSVR
+347 VHVESVR
-354 DCYSVLGVV
+354 DCYGVLGVV

-377 IAMPKSNGYQSL
+377 VAMPKSNGYQSL

-425 EGGRDA
+425 EGGKDA
-431 SFDQKLAWLRSLL
+431 SFDQKLSWLRSLL

-458 SVKVDL
+458 TVKVDL
-464 FQDEVYVFTPRGD
+464 FQDEVYVFTPKGD
-477 VINLPTGSTPVDFAY
+477 VLNLPADSSPVDFAY
-492 RIHTEVGHHCIGAK
+492 RIHTEVGHRCIGAK
-506 ANGRMVPLDY
+506 VNGRMVPLDY
-516 ALQNGEIV
+516 ELQNGEIV
-524 EILTSKVP
+524 EILTSKGP
-532 HGPSRDWLSFVKS
+532 HGPSRDWLNFVKS
-545 ASAKERIRKWFKSQR
+545 ASAKERIRKWFKSQS
-560 REENVTKGRDLLEQ
+560 REENVGKGRDLLDK

-579 HRVSMSDLT
+579 HRVNLADL
-588 DAKLLEIAGVHRF
+588 DEGKLTQIATMHRF
-601 AAIDDFLAAI
+601 NAIDDFLAAI

-618 HAVVMRMSLGTE
+618 HAVVMRMALTLD
-630 TAGGDLRAIPL
+630 TPGGDLRPIPL
-641 LPNVQPTPRVLVRG
+641 IPNVQPTPRVLVRG

-682 RGVTVHRVDCVNAIN
+682 KGVTVHRVDCINAIN

-705 AVDWDSDATHIY
+705 PVDWDAEATHIY

-753 YDDKTAVVSA
+753 YDDKTAVVS
-763 TVEIDSLAQ
+763 TVVEIDSLAQ

>member
-1 MTPAASARAPATPAS
+1 M
-16 AASEPARPPSLS
+16 
-28 ADPAKIRTT
+28 
-37 AVTDHPRRIANG
+37 
-49 PRLEVKLNPP
+49 
-59 GVGKSRKLIAEFIP
+59 
-73 NFHQGPLLNSVAV
+73 
-86 TVSELLRI
+86 
-94 ADHLE
+94 
-99 PKDRELVRKAYDR
+99 VRKAYER
-112 AAVAH
+112 AATAH
-117 RGQRRLSG
+117 HGQRRLSG

-132 LEVAAILADLQLDAQ
+132 LEVAAILADLELDAE

-158 EDTALT
+158 EDTNLT
-164 AEEVEAEFGPE
+164 AEEVRREFGPE
-175 VARLVEGVTKLGRI
+175 VARLVDGVTKLGRI
-189 SIRTDQQQHAEN
+189 SLRTDQQQQAEN

-224 HNMRTLDPLPEVK
+224 HNMRTLEPLAEPK

-261 RWELE
+261 KWELE
-266 DLAFRNLEPEAYDDV
+266 DLAFRNLEPDAYTDV
-281 ARRIARQRHEREQLV
+281 ISRIARKRADRESLV
-296 TDLSDILASELEKVG
+296 SDLREILARELEKVG
-311 IVADI
+311 IQAEI

-327 QKMTREKKDFSEIYD
+327 QKMTREGKDFSEIYD

-347 VQVDSVR
+347 VLVDSVR
-354 DCYSVLGVV
+354 DCYGVLGVV
-363 HSLWKPVPGRFKDY
+363 HSLWKPMPGRFKDY
-377 IAMPKSNGYQSL
+377 VAMPKSNGYQSL

-402 IQIRTHEM
+402 IQIRTQEM

-425 EGGRDA
+425 EGGKDA
-431 SFDQKLAWLRSLL
+431 SFDQKLSWLRSLL

-452 AESFLD
+452 AESFLNT
-458 SVKVDL
+458 VKVDL
-464 FQDEVYVFTPRGD
+464 FEDEVYVFTPRGD
-477 VINLPTGSTPVDFAY
+477 VINLPADSTPVDFAY

-506 ANGRMVPLDY
+506 VNGRMVPLDY

-524 EILTSKVP
+524 EILTSKGP
-532 HGPSRDWLSFVKS
+532 HGPSRDWLNFVKS

-560 REENVTKGRDLLEQ
+560 REENVAKGRDLLDK

-579 HRVSMSDLT
+579 HRVSLADLPEP
-588 DAKLLEIAGVHRF
+588 KLLEIAALQKF
-601 AAIDDFLAAI
+601 ATIDDFLAAI

-618 HAVVMRMSLGTE
+618 HAVVMRMALSLDTPG
-630 TAGGDLRAIPL
+630 ADLRTIPSI
-641 LPNVQPTPRVLVRG
+641 PQIQPSPRVLVRG
-655 EKGILTKIAPCCQP
+655 EKGILTTIATCCQP

-682 RGVTVHRVDCVNAIN
+682 KGVTVHRADCMNAVN
-697 AQDQARVV
+697 AQDASRVV
-705 AVDWDSDATHIY
+705 PVDWESDATHLY
-717 PVAIKIEAW
+717 PVAIKIEAF
-726 DRQGLLRDIATV
+726 DRQGLMRDIATV
-738 VAENRVNMSSLEVHV
+738 VAENRVNMSALQVHV